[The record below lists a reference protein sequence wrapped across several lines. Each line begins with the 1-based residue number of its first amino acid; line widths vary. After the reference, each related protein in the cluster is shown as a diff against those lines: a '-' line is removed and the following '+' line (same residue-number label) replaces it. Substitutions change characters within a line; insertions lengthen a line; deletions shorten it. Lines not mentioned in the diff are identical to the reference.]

1 MNNNNDDDENEKANK
16 KNSIENNAK
25 IKIKEYFA
33 INKSLKKNNFDN
45 FIDYIGLSEIWSSEE
60 ERNFFW
66 ENLVQKSENKNEID
80 YKTVISGINAYFE
93 EEDDDDIKDINFEN
107 NNIDNDNE
115 FDDLMD
121 IDLQSL
127 HFKSINFN
135 KKENKK
141 EDYQQSIDIFVNSIK
156 DKKHILYSIR
166 FINEIFFSE
175 YLEKEIND
183 LKFEN
188 NEKNYFLINKEE
200 INNEIMSKYNF
211 INVENNF
218 LNDYL
223 KIISKEYDNEKTEI
237 TIEKTYLNYAN
248 KAIKNIMNDDKRKD
262 SILKPLNINAI
273 KLNKTSNNINIT
285 QNLEKLK
292 EYDSNINKCISLI
305 INFNNKSNY
314 IYLVQEYISKYIIN
328 LKNSIYEEL
337 ETKIKEYEEKY
348 QNINYENKGSLINI
362 ELEKENNRL
371 KSQNEKLIE
380 QNLELLNNIENEEEE
395 NIMNK
400 DKIPEFKINE
410 DFEKIESEKNIPKIK
425 SKIVIPPLKLKL
437 KDEETKISDK
447 YTKNNKDY
455 DIKANNSINSTNNE
469 EKCDDKIEENK
480 SNTSNDV
487 ILQDIT
493 NSDVEVFSLNNN
505 ITDQF
510 LLDTTRLCN
519 EDEELNKNKE
529 SKDINLKSS
538 DDELNLSKYKKN
550 NFEIYSNRKGSD
562 ILSYQN
568 KNENIEEELLYE
580 DLILFSNN
588 NSKNNFIP
596 LTDRNYRK
604 YDNRHD
610 NFINKDSNHKKELGY
625 YKINKYQT
633 YFGMEINRDQSNKKM
648 HTNEDI
654 FYGYVNKEKSKF
666 YDFKYLIKENKIK
679 KLFHTNG
686 EKLHKDEFFSNDIMA
701 IINNDKKKKYIL
713 IISYNSFYFLKS
725 SENFECILKLN
736 AYSLISITVSKKHFN
751 LVQLLFEEGTN
762 IMIETH
768 QRIEMLRFIQN
779 IISKGIILKELKINA
794 SNYFLVNKKNGEQEK
809 IHTIKNNLFSLTPNF
824 ENAQKIGILLKY
836 KSGFFSSYFQEKLF
850 VLCSIGL
857 IIFDDDYKTPR
868 NIIPIIGTTIKF
880 IVVQLNKK
888 IYCLKM
894 KTIKDETFIV
904 GSTKKKEIF
913 DWLKEFAEYKKIYQL
928 KMKEINP
935 CFIGD
940 YSNEMQDNNIL
951 F

>member
-1 MNNNNDDDENEKANK
+1 MDNNNEDDEDEKGNK
-16 KNSIENNAK
+16 KNSIENNAR
-25 IKIKEYFA
+25 IKIKEYFK
-33 INKSLKKNNFDN
+33 INKSLKKNNFNN
-45 FIDYIGLSEIWSSEE
+45 FIDYIGLSEIWSLEE
-60 ERNFFW
+60 EKNLFW

-80 YKTVISGINAYFE
+80 YKTVISGVNAYFE
-93 EEDDDDIKDINFEN
+93 EEVDDDIKDNNLEN
-107 NNIDNDNE
+107 NNNENENE

-135 KKENKK
+135 QKENEK
-141 EDYQQSIDIFVNSIK
+141 EDYEKSIEIFINNIK
-156 DKKHILYSIR
+156 DKKNILYSIR

-183 LKFEN
+183 FKIDNLEN
-188 NEKNYFLINKEE
+188 NSFLINKKE

-211 INVENNF
+211 INLENNI

-223 KIISKEYDNEKTEI
+223 KIISKENNNEKEI
-237 TIEKTYLNYAN
+237 IIEKAYLIYAN
-248 KAIKNIMNDDKRKD
+248 ETIKNIINEEKRKN

-273 KLNKTSNNINIT
+273 KLYKISNNINIS
-285 QNLEKLK
+285 QNIEKLK
-292 EYDSNINKCISLI
+292 EYDSNINKCISSI
-305 INFNNKSNY
+305 INLNKKKSY
-314 IYLVQEYISKYIIN
+314 IYLVQEYISNYIIN

-337 ETKIKEYEEKY
+337 ETKNKEYEEKY
-348 QNINYENKGSLINI
+348 LNFNYINKGDLINM

-371 KSQNEKLIE
+371 KSQNEKLIKE
-380 QNLELLNNIENEEEE
+380 NLELLKKIENKEEE
-395 NIMNK
+395 IMNK
-400 DKIPEFKINE
+400 DKTSEFNINE
-410 DFEKIESEKNIPKIK
+410 DFDIIESKKNIPKIK
-425 SKIVIPPLKLKL
+425 SKIIIPPLKLKL
-437 KDEETKISDK
+437 KDEETKITDK
-447 YTKNNKDY
+447 YAKNNLDY
-455 DIKANNSINSTNNE
+455 NIKENNSINLKNNE
-469 EKCDDKIEENK
+469 EKCEDKIQENK

-519 EDEELNKNKE
+519 EDEELNKSKE
-529 SKDINLKSS
+529 SKNINLKSND
-538 DDELNLSKYKKN
+538 DDELNLNKRKKN
-550 NFEIYSNRKGSD
+550 NFDNYSNRKGSD
-562 ILSYQN
+562 ILSYKN
-568 KNENIEEELLYE
+568 KHENYEEELLYE
-580 DLILFSNN
+580 DLNLYPNN
-588 NSKNNFIP
+588 NTKNNFIP

-604 YDNRHD
+604 YNNR
-610 NFINKDSNHKKELGY
+610 NNKIINIDSNHKKELEY
-625 YKINKYQT
+625 YKINKYQN
-633 YFGMEINRDQSNKKM
+633 YFGMEINKPQSNKNI

-654 FYGYVNKEKSKF
+654 FYGYVNKQKTDF
-666 YDFKYLIKENKIK
+666 YDFKYLIKNNKIK

-701 IINNDKKKKYIL
+701 IFNNDKKKKFIL

-725 SENFECILKLN
+725 NENLEFVLKLEVN
-736 AYSLISITVSKKHFN
+736 SLKSITVSKKHFN
-751 LVQLLFEEGTN
+751 LVQFLFEEGTN
-762 IMIETH
+762 IIIEIH
-768 QRIEMLRFIQN
+768 QRMEMLRFIQN
-779 IISKGIILKELKINA
+779 MIDKGIILNELKITA
-794 SNYFLVNKKNGEQEK
+794 SNYFIINKKNGEEEK

-824 ENAQKIGILLKY
+824 ENAQKVGILLKY
-836 KSGFFSSYFQEKLF
+836 KSGFFSSSFQEKLI

-857 IIFDDDYKTPR
+857 IIFDDDYKTPK

-904 GSTKKKEIF
+904 GSSQKKEIF

-940 YSNEMQDNNIL
+940 YAIEMQDNNIIS
-951 F
+951 